1 MMTYEELKNSIEED
15 VFTFFNIPKEPY
27 NQPAIHL
34 KKRINDY
41 LTFKLKWLYKKENP
55 NAIEDINKLKQAF
68 HDEYLNMLEEY
79 CLSFLNIFEQE
90 HQIPL
95 NQQANSELAKAILKF
110 DTGITPLINISV
122 ISSLLLN
129 QSTTLAKYCTNKLEE
144 KRTTFDQE
152 LTTILNTFKTRS
164 YYETI
169 KEDLTTY
176 KDQTLNNIMDQVKTL
191 GNVLLPL
198 EQTKDKI
205 NYSDIIKN
213 YQFNIKKMFLDI
225 EDILDNKLFLIAKI
239 NILYNNKIINTEIYN
254 ILNEKIE
261 NINNFKTYKEFNDTL
276 IKISPRM
283 YNMYKKKILAKV
295 KSEDLIFESDN
306 IEEYF
311 KIFDEYAKDDI
322 DKSNFIMDYLT
333 RINLNEPANLIIIT
347 IKNFDIINLKNH
359 KF

>member
-1 MMTYEELKNSIEED
+1 MITYNELRKSIEED
-15 VFTFFNIPKEPY
+15 IYYFFKIPQAPY
-27 NQPAIHL
+27 NTPAIHL
-34 KKRINDY
+34 QKRINDY
-41 LTFKLKWLYKKENP
+41 LNFKLKWLYAKEKP
-55 NAIEDINKLKQAF
+55 STKEEIDKLKQTF

-79 CLSFLNIFEQE
+79 CLSFLNVFEQE
-90 HQIPL
+90 HHITL
-95 NQQANSELAKAILKF
+95 NQQANSKLVQDILKF

-122 ISSLLLN
+122 ISSLILKRA
-129 QSTTLAKYCTNKLEE
+129 TTLAKYSDNKLAE
-144 KRTTFDQE
+144 KRAFFDQE
-152 LTTILNTFKTRS
+152 LTTILNTFTARS
-164 YYETI
+164 YYQNIET
-169 KEDLTTY
+169 DLNTY
-176 KDQTLNNIMDQVKTL
+176 KEQTLNNIMDRVQEL
-191 GNVLLPL
+191 GNVTLSIY
-198 EQTKDKI
+198 EIKDKI
-205 NYSDIIKN
+205 NYPDLIQN

-261 NINNFKTYKEFNDTL
+261 NIKNFKTYKEFNDTL
-276 IKISPRM
+276 IKVSPRI

-322 DKSNFIMDYLT
+322 DKRDFIMDYLT
-333 RINLNEPANLIIIT
+333 RINLNDPADLIIIT

>member
-1 MMTYEELKNSIEED
+1 MTYKELKNSIEED
-15 VFTFFNIPKEPY
+15 VFAFFTIPKKPY
-27 NQPAIHL
+27 DQPAIRL

-41 LTFKLKWLYKKENP
+41 LTFKLNWLYKKENQ
-55 NAIEDINKLKQAF
+55 NTIEDINKLKQGF

-95 NQQANSELAKAILKF
+95 NQQANTELAKAILKF
-110 DTGITPLINISV
+110 DTGITPLINISI
-122 ISSLLLN
+122 ISSLLLK

-152 LTTILNTFKTRS
+152 LTTILNTFTTRS
-164 YYETI
+164 YYETL

-176 KDQTLNNIMDQVKTL
+176 KDQTLNNIMGQVKTL

-254 ILNEKIE
+254 ILNEKIK
-261 NINNFKTYKEFNDTL
+261 NIKNFKTYEDFNNTL

-311 KIFDEYAKDDI
+311 KAFDENAKDDI
-322 DKSNFIMDYLT
+322 DKRNFIMNYLT
-333 RINLNEPANLIIIT
+333 RINLNDPADLIIIT
-347 IKNFDIINLKNH
+347 IENFAKSQNH

>member
-1 MMTYEELKNSIEED
+1 MMTYKELKNSIEED
-15 VFTFFNIPKEPY
+15 VFTFFTIPKEPY
-27 NQPAIHL
+27 DTPAIRL

-55 NAIEDINKLKQAF
+55 NTIEDINKLKQAF
-68 HDEYLNMLEEY
+68 HNEYLNMLEEY
-79 CLSFLNIFEQE
+79 CLSYLNIFEQE
-90 HQIPL
+90 HQITINP
-95 NQQANSELAKAILKF
+95 QVNSKLVKDILKF
-110 DTGITPLINISV
+110 DTGITPLINISI
-122 ISSLLLN
+122 ISSLLLK
-129 QSTTLAKYCTNKLEE
+129 QSTALSKYYTNKLEE
-144 KRTTFDQE
+144 RRTTFDQE
-152 LTTILNTFKTRS
+152 LSTILNTFKTRS
-164 YYETI
+164 YYEVL
-169 KEDLTTY
+169 KEDLIAY
-176 KDQTLNNIMDQVKTL
+176 KELTLNNIMDKIKNL
-191 GNVLLPL
+191 DNILLPL
-198 EQTKDKI
+198 EQIKDII

-261 NINNFKTYKEFNDTL
+261 NIKDFKTYKEFNDTL

-311 KIFDEYAKDDI
+311 KVFDENAKNDI

-333 RINLNEPANLIIIT
+333 GINLNDPADLIIIA
-347 IKNFDIINLKNH
+347 IENFDIIKSQNH